1 MIITSIRK
9 AWYKGGVLYHGSEKY
24 EKYWKKCIE
33 KYFTSPNLVR
43 WRFIEENKQNSKV
56 HWTTGKVKKIRKELH
71 WVLESAR
78 CDKAFSKSVVA
89 FRSEIKKLKSY

>member
-43 WRFIEENKQNSKV
+43 WRFIDLKRINKTPKF
-56 HWTTGKVKKIRKELH
+56 TEPPGKWKK
-71 WVLESAR
+71 
-78 CDKAFSKSVVA
+78 
-89 FRSEIKKLKSY
+89 